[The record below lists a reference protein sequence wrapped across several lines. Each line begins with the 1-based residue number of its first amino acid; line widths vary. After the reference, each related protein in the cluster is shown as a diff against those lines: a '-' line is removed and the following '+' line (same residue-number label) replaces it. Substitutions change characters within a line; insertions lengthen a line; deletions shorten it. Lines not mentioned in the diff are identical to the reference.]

1 MTPPLQTPRILIGPK
16 AAQVLPDAVER
27 AGGVLVGPGEE
38 ADGLIWAGFDG
49 EEEVRAALGQ
59 PELRWVQ
66 LPGAGV
72 DGFVGRVDFADG
84 RVWTCAKGAFS
95 EPVAEHALALTLA
108 GLRSLPERIRAAT
121 WGEQRATMLYDLNV
135 TIVGA
140 GGIALEFIRL
150 IAPFRNHVTVVRN
163 SSEPL
168 PGADVTL
175 PVDRLDEALPDAD
188 VVLLAL
194 SLTDDTRGLI
204 GARQLELMK
213 ESAWLINIA
222 RGGIVV
228 TDDLVDALRSGA
240 IAGAGLDVTDP
251 EPLPDGHPLWDLDNC
266 IITPHTADTFDMIQ
280 PMLAGRVAENIR
292 RLQHGEQLAG
302 IVDPQKN
309 Y

>member
-1 MTPPLQTPRILIGPK
+1 M
-16 AAQVLPDAVER
+16 
-27 AGGVLVGPGEE
+27 LVGPGEP

-49 EEEVRAALGQ
+49 DEDIRAALEQ

-108 GLRSLPERIRAAT
+108 GLRCLPERIRAT
-121 WGEQRATMLYDLNV
+121 SWGEQRATMLYDLNV

-150 IAPFRNHVTVVRN
+150 IAPFRNPITVVLN
-163 SSEPL
+163 GPDPL

-175 PVDRLDEALPDAD
+175 PVDRLDEALPGAD

-194 SLTDDTRGLI
+194 SLTEETKGLI
-204 GARQLELMK
+204 DARQLDLMK
-213 ESAWLINIA
+213 DTAWLINIA
-222 RGGIVV
+222 RGGVVV
-228 TDDLVDALRSGA
+228 TDALVAALRSGA

-251 EPLPDGHPLWDLDNC
+251 EPLPDGHPRWDLDNC

-280 PMLAGRVAENIR
+280 PMLAGRVAENIG
-292 RLQHGEQLAG
+292 RLQRGEELAG
-302 IVDPQKN
+302 IVDPEKK